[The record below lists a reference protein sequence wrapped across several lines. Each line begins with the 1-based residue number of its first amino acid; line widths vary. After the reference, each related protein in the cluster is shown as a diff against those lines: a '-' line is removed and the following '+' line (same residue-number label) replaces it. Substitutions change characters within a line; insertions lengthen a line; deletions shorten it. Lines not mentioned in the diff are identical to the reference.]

1 MTTPSPF
8 ENGLRLMA
16 DQQQRAARSLIN
28 LIEMISTTSH
38 RYAQDTTAFT
48 QEALALMNE
57 AAKKQDPSAIAELQ
71 KQWAATCLKYGQD
84 QTKATMQFVEQCGK
98 QALTVAA
105 HMPPETPAAPSPEAP
120 PVKAPRPAPK
130 SKKTQD

>member
-28 LIEMISTTSH
+28 LIEMISTSSH
-38 RYAQDTTAFT
+38 RYAQDNAAFT
-48 QEALALMNE
+48 REALALMNE
-57 AAKKQDPSAIAELQ
+57 ATAKHDPAAMADLQ
-71 KQWAATCLKYGQD
+71 KRWAATCLKYGQD

-98 QALTVAA
+98 QALNVASHA
-105 HMPPETPAAPSPEAP
+105 QPSPKDPDKE
-120 PVKAPRPAPK
+120 
-130 SKKTQD
+130 

>member
-57 AAKKQDPSAIAELQ
+57 AAKKQDPAAIADLQ

-84 QTKATMQFVEQCGK
+84 QTKATMHFVEQCGK

-105 HMPPETPAAPSPEAP
+105 HVSAETPVTTPES
-120 PVKAPRPAPK
+120 APK
-130 SKKTQD
+130 PARKPKKTQD

>member
-57 AAKKQDPSAIAELQ
+57 AARKQDPAAIADLQ

-84 QTKATMQFVEQCGK
+84 QTKATMHFVEQCGK

-105 HMPPETPAAPSPEAP
+105 HIP
-120 PVKAPRPAPK
+120 PVSEATPDSKPTVSKPARKP
-130 SKKTQD
+130 KKTQD